1 MARKSLASFMGQRL
15 ECRPMKFDPF
25 DDIVAAFYDPDRDR
39 SWLWNPFH
47 PSAVACALCIVV
59 LALLMTIMTRG
70 G

>member
-1 MARKSLASFMGQRL
+1 
-15 ECRPMKFDPF
+15 MKYDPF

-47 PSAVACALCIVV
+47 PSAVACALCVVV